1 MSSVYP
7 NCEKE
12 SRWHPLLSC
21 LEIASRESVSSAPT
35 GPKHGMCLF
44 PLGRRAPLCVDA
56 VFVPAPLED
65 VAMIPG
71 LLLQQSFASARQ
83 NDGSNTTPNN
93 GSLGSQVDEER
104 SKLREIRRIAGLQ
117 KPKRVERIWHSQQF
131 MLGVRLSEG
140 LLD

>member
-1 MSSVYP
+1 MGCV
-7 NCEKE
+7 
-12 SRWHPLLSC
+12 SC
-21 LEIASRESVSSAPT
+21 GWPIPRMRGCRVSS
-35 GPKHGMCLF
+35 LQY
-44 PLGRRAPLCVDA
+44 
-56 VFVPAPLED
+56 

-71 LLLQQSFASARQ
+71 SAVKAKLVWTTAGGQ
-83 NDGSNTTPNN
+83 TEMTVENTTPNN